1 MQGVCQAGT
10 NGTTRAE
17 MKPETSEKV
26 MLNAFQTRPSLDARL
41 MALDDWASGCH
52 GHFLAAKKKAVVKAV
67 TFLIGPDE
75 RTTRLEI
82 RATAGRAGFSEQWAR
97 VRQTRNAANKS
108 QASTHYVDGSSPAP
122 QVSGHAA
129 GAPALPWRVASKTA
143 SGGVAS
149 NLYRSDASIVRTS
162 LVAELSR
169 LLAGPSGRVEQTAM
183 DGQNMTASSG
193 LEKIGSSSICQP

>member
-82 RATAGRAGFSEQWAR
+82 RATAGRAGF
-97 VRQTRNAANKS
+97 T
-108 QASTHYVDGSSPAP
+108 STHYVDGSSPAP